1 MNVGEEKIEERK
13 RVWER
18 NGEKQ
23 RRNGLFQVGLA
34 SGTAPTLI
42 DIPIKT
48 TLNQEKYNTRSNMW
62 MSISA
67 DM

>member
-1 MNVGEEKIEERK
+1 MKVGEEKIEERK

-48 TLNQEKYNTRSNMW
+48 TLNQEKYNT
-62 MSISA
+62 
-67 DM
+67 